1 MMFKFTPLRLHCSNL
16 ITPAANTLS
25 KTRVKKCPL
34 NKTARNLYVTYITLA
49 ITLPF
54 TISYMHNLNSKG
66 IFSSNNTNNNSN
78 TLLIEEN
85 INSERHL
92 LNQQDEELNA
102 PVKKRQHSVRYIF

>member
-1 MMFKFTPLRLHCSNL
+1 MFKFTPLRLHCSNL

-25 KTRVKKCPL
+25 KKRVKKCPL

-66 IFSSNNTNNNSN
+66 IFSSNNNNNSN